1 MLERYTLIEE
11 WTEDHLSTIPDTET
25 DYYEYKSS
33 QTPLERLKHKIYVAA
48 SAFWNSGGGVFIA
61 GVDDNGQIDGGIPAR
76 VGGQKL
82 RDWADQVLAQVE
94 PVGPYTVKAI
104 EAAQLNSRIRPDCAV
119 LVIAFGESAS
129 APHMGPDYRYYVRAG
144 AHSMPA
150 GHFLVEAIRS
160 RRGLHKPFLRGLLRL
175 HENKTHAVELAII
188 SANDATALD
197 VQVSFDPFPASLEE
211 IKEFFPLRV
220 PIIDRDNP
228 FAMDIFHLYKVRDRV
243 GDQRIFL
250 ELQYQDVAGQTF
262 HERQELDPIRSL
274 SPVRIESEDVDVIKK
289 SLRDL
294 VRQMKR
300 LNSMIEKAQNGNNN
314 DS

>member
-1 MLERYTLIEE
+1 MLERHTLIED
-11 WTEDHLSTIPDTET
+11 WTEDHLSTIPDAET

-33 QTPLERLKHKIYVAA
+33 QTPMERLKHKIYVAA

-61 GVDDNGQIDGGIPAR
+61 GVDDDGRVDGGVPAY

-82 RDWADQVLAQVE
+82 RDWADQVMGQVE
-94 PVGPYTVKAI
+94 PVGPYAVKTI
-104 EAAQLNSRIRPDCAV
+104 ERRSEESRIRPDAVV
-119 LVIAFGESAS
+119 LVIAFGESVN

-144 AHSMPA
+144 AHSVPA

-188 SANDATALD
+188 SANDATALE
-197 VQVSFDPFPASLEE
+197 VCITFDPFPASLEE
-211 IKEFFPLRV
+211 IKDRFPLLV
-220 PIIDRDNP
+220 PIIDRENP

-243 GDQRIFL
+243 GDQTIFL

-274 SPVRIESEDVDVIKK
+274 SPVRVESEDVDVIKK
-289 SLRDL
+289 SLRDI

-300 LNSMIEKAQNGNNN
+300 LNSMIEKVQNGGREG
-314 DS
+314 

>member
-1 MLERYTLIEE
+1 MLERHTLIED
-11 WTEDHLSTIPDTET
+11 WTEDHLSTIPDAET

-61 GVDDNGQIDGGIPAR
+61 GVDDNGRIDGGVPAY

-94 PVGPYTVKAI
+94 PVGPYAVKSI
-104 EAAQLNSRIRPDCAV
+104 EATHPDSRIRPNCAV
-119 LVIAFGESAS
+119 LVIAFGESAN

-144 AHSMPA
+144 AHSVPA

-175 HENKTHAVELAII
+175 HENKTHAVELAIV

-197 VQVSFDPFPASLEE
+197 VHISFDPFPTSLEDSQDR
-211 IKEFFPLRV
+211 FPLSV

-250 ELQYQDVAGQTF
+250 ELQYQDVAGQVF
-262 HERQELDPIRSL
+262 NERQELDPIRSL
-274 SPVRIESEDVDVIKK
+274 SPVRVESDDVDVIKK
-289 SLRDL
+289 SLRDI

-300 LNSMIEKAQNGNNN
+300 LNSMIEKFQQNGNGN
-314 DS
+314 

>member
-1 MLERYTLIEE
+1 MLERHTLIED
-11 WTEDHLSTIPDTET
+11 WTEDQLAAIPDAET

-61 GVDDNGQIDGGIPAR
+61 GVDDNGRIDGGIPGL

-94 PVGPYTVKAI
+94 PLGPYAVKTI
-104 EAAQLNSRIRPDCAV
+104 ERKNAKSRIRSDCAV
-119 LVIAFGESAS
+119 LVIAFGESAN

-144 AHSMPA
+144 AHSVPA

-188 SANDATALD
+188 AANDATALD
-197 VQVSFDPFPASLEE
+197 VHISFDPFPASLGES
-211 IKEFFPLRV
+211 KERFPLIV
-220 PIIDRDNP
+220 PIIDRENP
-228 FAMDIFHLYKVRDRV
+228 FTMDIFHIYKVKDRI

-262 HERQELDPIRSL
+262 HERQELDPLRSL
-274 SPVRIESEDVDVIKK
+274 SSVRVESEDVDVIKK
-289 SLRDL
+289 SLRDI

-300 LNSMIEKAQNGNNN
+300 LNSMIEKVQNGRGE
-314 DS
+314 S